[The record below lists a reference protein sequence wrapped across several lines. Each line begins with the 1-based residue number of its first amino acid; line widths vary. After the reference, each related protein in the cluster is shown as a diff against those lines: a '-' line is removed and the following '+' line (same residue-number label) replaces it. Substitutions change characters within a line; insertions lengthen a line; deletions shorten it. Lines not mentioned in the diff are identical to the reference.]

1 MAHSAL
7 AQLKHR
13 QLLYGVSTR
22 LPQENI
28 KDMMY
33 LAGIEQQLQESISSG
48 TDFFTIL
55 EQKGLLGQHNYTHL
69 ISLLETIGR
78 IDLIKT
84 VRSDHQATA
93 VVALPPDKFPV
104 AEQLAIMKR
113 AQILQ
118 KRELYLRSMQK
129 LDTLYKSTSIHRQ
142 ISETYFSQI
151 LLLLQL
157 IEVHSVHEQSHCFS
171 HSIVCDLLHS
181 ISLFCRCV
189 PELFHLYLMGKNRI

>member
-1 MAHSAL
+1 MALSTL

-22 LPQENI
+22 LSQENI

-33 LAGIEQQLQESISSG
+33 LVGVEQQLQESISSG
-48 TDFFTIL
+48 TDFFKIL

-84 VRSDHQATA
+84 VCSDHQGSA
-93 VVALPPDKFPV
+93 VVAPTRNKFSV
-104 AEQLAIMKR
+104 AEQLAIIKR

-118 KRELYLRSMQK
+118 KRVK
-129 LDTLYKSTSIHRQ
+129 LNSEIGCTTS
-142 ISETYFSQI
+142 
-151 LLLLQL
+151 
-157 IEVHSVHEQSHCFS
+157 
-171 HSIVCDLLHS
+171 
-181 ISLFCRCV
+181 
-189 PELFHLYLMGKNRI
+189 K